1 MNSRFRSSGSL
12 FGPLQVAWATIALLT
27 TFLAAWPNVNGF
39 LDIRLAIVVAVTA
52 GLFLGRSYL
61 VISSVG
67 LVVAY
72 PLLGY
77 SNEESLARG
86 HLGGLVILGLL
97 GVVETVGLYV
107 AAQRTIASVGPKSP
121 AVRILKFAVGLGIV
135 SVVGGW
141 SETLAM
147 KLIDDTIVMPTISQC
162 IGISVAAIL
171 AAIIVSRQGSRWF
184 RYDKSLAAELLA
196 PLVIVMMT
204 LVAIEIT
211 RQVWERQD
219 QDSLSFVAEVAQNG
233 FLNSTAEQL
242 SMLGVQVE
250 TATPFVVDDPER
262 FEEQMQTLVLG
273 QGVISIGALAT
284 LESPDEV
291 VISEELTRFGA
302 RTVSSFGESAEAFD
316 WTKDDAVEA
325 REIRLLGIEDL
336 TLENSVTG
344 DTTTEPHLFFAVPII
359 DSSDIDSRQQFVV
372 TAYSVP
378 RILSAGTVA
387 LGGLLEQV
395 AIEIDT
401 TSNDTTGNDTG
412 ESLWI
417 QGAPTSTGSRA
428 ASSDGLIG
436 DARLRFTARPGSDF
450 GVDIR
455 STILVLGIEIFFG
468 VAMLAV
474 LLQGANAQYRIFLE
488 RRRRELLLEAALDAT
503 PGKTVVFDES
513 LKVLAANQEVRDEFP
528 DSIPGLD
535 VTRIFG
541 LTPDSGRARLVVDAL
556 QLALDGEPS
565 RAELGEDDSDSSM
578 RILEIETYPIHGVAT
593 DRVGLLRAT
602 DSTERRNLAM
612 RSAQSERME
621 SLGALAGGLA
631 HDFNNLL
638 FVTLG
643 NLQLMAMNETISN
656 DEKLS
661 KFVSRSM
668 SAVERGAEIT
678 KSLLAV
684 ARSQPLEESAVTLSE
699 LVKGLLPL
707 MRQALGAGR
716 QVEVDIPD
724 PNVQLMVDAGRLSS
738 CILNLTFNSR
748 DAMGPNGTLK
758 ISAHQVVETQT
769 LELSVADDGK
779 GMPAD
784 VVARAFEPFFTT
796 KRAGSGTGLGLATVY
811 AFAKQSGGTA
821 FLRSRPGAGTT
832 VTLSLPIHTAVER
845 ADVPVVQRRSGRR
858 VVVADDEQSLAEMVA
873 SWLIDMGVDARF
885 ATSPKS
891 ALEMIEI
898 FEPDVLVS
906 DANFG
911 EEMDGIEL
919 ARLAVAIVPDLA
931 VIFMTGYSAS
941 MKELQE
947 QGERTL
953 AKPFSREDLYGAIS
967 PLIAEARQSDEE
979 IL

>member
-1 MNSRFRSSGSL
+1 MFRNFAVVLASLAVTWSTATGSFDVRFSM
-12 FGPLQVAWATIALLT
+12 AL
-27 TFLAAWPNVNGF
+27 
-39 LDIRLAIVVAVTA
+39 VVAA
-52 GLFLGRSYL
+52 GLFWGRGALIAGLVGLGSAYL
-61 VISSVG
+61 VFARSAEQSIVDG
-67 LVVAY
+67 HIGPLIAVTVLAILETLALFVAI
-72 PLLGY
+72 
-77 SNEESLARG
+77 E
-86 HLGGLVILGLL
+86 
-97 GVVETVGLYV
+97 
-107 AAQRTIASVGPKSP
+107 RTIAQVHPVTP
-121 AVRILKFAVGLGIV
+121 TARILKFLFWVALI

-141 SETLAM
+141 SETLVVSWIDPDVAM
-147 KLIDDTIVMPTISQC
+147 ATISQS
-162 IGISVAAIL
+162 IGIAIAAVI
-171 AAIIVSRQGSRWF
+171 AAIIASRKASHWF
-184 RYDKSLAAELLA
+184 RYDKSIAAELLA

-219 QDSLSFVAEVAQNG
+219 KDNLTFVAEAAQTG
-233 FLNSTAEQL
+233 FLKSTAEQL
-242 SMLGVQVE
+242 SMLTLQVKNSDEVIVQ
-250 TATPFVVDDPER
+250 DPTR
-262 FEEQMQTLVLG
+262 FEEQLQTLVLG
-273 QGVISIGALAT
+273 QSEISVAALVSVEANGFLSVDQSLSR
-284 LESPDEV
+284 LEAPS
-291 VISEELTRFGA
+291 
-302 RTVSSFGESAEAFD
+302 VSSFKTAVVKFD
-316 WTKDDAVEA
+316 GAILDSTQNNEVQ
-325 REIRLLGIEDL
+325 LLGIEDIAL
-336 TLENSVTG
+336 STSTFEPNIYFALPIESDSPTSPSQQYVVVAYSIPELLRSGISAFSGLVSDVRIEIGTVLATSSNSVVESVWVEG
-344 DTTTEPHLFFAVPII
+344 DTTTQ
-359 DSSDIDSRQQFVV
+359 SSQ
-372 TAYSVP
+372 
-378 RILSAGTVA
+378 SAF
-387 LGGLLEQV
+387 
-395 AIEIDT
+395 
-401 TSNDTTGNDTG
+401 
-412 ESLWI
+412 
-417 QGAPTSTGSRA
+417 
-428 ASSDGLIG
+428 SDGVIS
-436 DARLRFTARPGSDF
+436 DVRLRFTASPMADF
-450 GVDIR
+450 GIEPR
-455 STILVLGIEIFFG
+455 STVLVLGIEVLFG
-468 VAMLAV
+468 LAMLVV
-474 LLQGANAQYRIFLE
+474 LLQGANAQYRLSLE

-503 PGKTVVFDES
+503 PGKSVVFDES
-513 LKVLAANQEVRDEFP
+513 LQVLAANQEVRDEFP
-528 DSIPGLD
+528 GAIPGLD
-535 VTRIFG
+535 VTTIFG
-541 LTPDSGRARLVVDAL
+541 LTPDSGRARLVIDAL
-556 QLALDGEPS
+556 RQALDGEVA
-565 RAELGEDDSDSSM
+565 RAELGEDDLDSSM
-578 RILEIETYPIHGVAT
+578 RIVEIEAYPIHGMSN
-593 DRVGLLRAT
+593 DRVGFLHAT
-602 DSTERRNLAM
+602 DSTERRSLAM
-612 RSAQSERME
+612 RSSQSERME

-643 NLQLMAMNETISN
+643 NLQLMAMNETIAN

-684 ARSQPLEESAVTLSE
+684 ARSQPLEESAVTLSD

-748 DAMGPNGTLK
+748 DAMGPTGTLK
-758 ISAHQVVETQT
+758 ISARQVPETQT

-821 FLRSRPGAGTT
+821 YLESRLGVGTT
-832 VTLSLPIHTAVER
+832 VTLSLPIHTGTVKADER
-845 ADVPVVQRRSGRR
+845 AVQRRSGRR

-885 ATSPKS
+885 ETSPKA
-891 ALEMIEI
+891 ALELIET

-911 EEMDGIEL
+911 EEMDGIQL

-953 AKPFSREDLYGAIS
+953 AKPFSREDLYSALS
-967 PLIAEARQSDEE
+967 PLIAEVRDSEDSEGGE
-979 IL
+979 KS

>member
-1 MNSRFRSSGSL
+1 MRNPMFRNFVVLVASAATAWSTATGSL
-12 FGPLQVAWATIALLT
+12 DVRFSMAVVVGAALFWGRGALMSGLAGLGGTYLLFGSSA
-27 TFLAAWPNVNGF
+27 
-39 LDIRLAIVVAVTA
+39 DHSIVDGHIGSLIAVTA
-52 GLFLGRSYL
+52 LAILETLVLF
-61 VISSVG
+61 
-67 LVVAY
+67 VA
-72 PLLGY
+72 L
-77 SNEESLARG
+77 E
-86 HLGGLVILGLL
+86 
-97 GVVETVGLYV
+97 
-107 AAQRTIASVGPKSP
+107 RTIAQVHPVTP
-121 AVRILKFAVGLGIV
+121 AARIWKFLLCVALI

-141 SETLAM
+141 SETLLVSWINRDVAM
-147 KLIDDTIVMPTISQC
+147 ATVSQG
-162 IGISVAAIL
+162 IGIAIASII
-171 AAIIVSRQGSRWF
+171 AAIIASRKGSHWF
-184 RYDKSLAAELLA
+184 RYDKSVAAELLA

-219 QDSLSFVAEVAQNG
+219 EDNLMFVAEAAQTG
-233 FLNSTAEQL
+233 FLKSTAEQL
-242 SMLGVQVE
+242 SMLTLQVNNSESVIVQ
-250 TATPFVVDDPER
+250 DPTR
-262 FEEQMQTLVLG
+262 FEEQLQTLVLG
-273 QGVISIGALAT
+273 QSEISVAALVSVEADGSLSVDQSLSR
-284 LESPDEV
+284 LESP
-291 VISEELTRFGA
+291 S
-302 RTVSSFGESAEAFD
+302 VSSFKTAVGKFD
-316 WTKDDAVEA
+316 GAKLVTTQNDEVQ
-325 REIRLLGIEDL
+325 LLGIEDISL
-336 TLENSVTG
+336 SG
-344 DTTTEPHLFFAVPII
+344 SAAEPNIFFALPVKESP
-359 DSSDIDSRQQFVV
+359 SQQFVV
-372 TAYSVP
+372 LSYSIP
-378 RILSAGTVA
+378 ELLHSGMAA
-387 LGGLLEQV
+387 LIGLVDDVQ
-395 AIEIDT
+395 IEIADIANNEIST
-401 TSNDTTGNDTG
+401 A
-412 ESLWI
+412 LWVEGDNKS
-417 QGAPTSTGSRA
+417 QPSQS
-428 ASSDGLIG
+428 ASSDGVIG
-436 DARLRFTARPGSDF
+436 DLRLRFTASPMANF
-450 GVDIR
+450 GIEVR
-455 STILVLGIEIFFG
+455 STVLVLGIEVLFG
-468 VAMLAV
+468 LAMLLV
-474 LLQGANAQYRIFLE
+474 LLQGANAQYRLFLE

-503 PGKTVVFDES
+503 PGKSVVFDES

-528 DSIPGLD
+528 GAIPGLD
-535 VTRIFG
+535 VTAIFG
-541 LTPDSGRARLVVDAL
+541 LDPDSGRARLVIDAL
-556 QLALDGEPS
+556 QQALDGQVAH
-565 RAELGEDDSDSSM
+565 AELGEDDLDSSM
-578 RILEIETYPIHGVAT
+578 RIVEIEAYPIHGMSN
-593 DRVGLLRAT
+593 DRVGFLHAT
-602 DSTERRNLAM
+602 DSTERRSLAM
-612 RSAQSERME
+612 RSSQSERME

-643 NLQLMAMNETISN
+643 NLQLMAMNETIAN

-684 ARSQPLEESAVTLSE
+684 ARSQPLEESAVTLSD

-724 PNVQLMVDAGRLSS
+724 PSVQLMVDAGRLSS

-748 DAMGPNGTLK
+748 DAMGPTGTLK
-758 ISAHQVVETQT
+758 ISARQMPETQT

-821 FLRSRPGAGTT
+821 YLESRLGVGTT
-832 VTLSLPIHTAVER
+832 VTLSLPIHTGVQKTDER
-845 ADVPVVQRRSGRR
+845 AVQRRSGRR

-885 ATSPKS
+885 ETSPKA
-891 ALEMIEI
+891 ALDLIEA

-911 EEMDGIEL
+911 EEMDGIQL

-953 AKPFSREDLYGAIS
+953 AKPFSREDLYNALS
-967 PLIAEARQSDEE
+967 PLIAEALDEE
-979 IL
+979 NGNSHE

>member
-1 MNSRFRSSGSL
+1 MFRNFAVVLASLAVTWSTATGSFDVRFSM
-12 FGPLQVAWATIALLT
+12 AL
-27 TFLAAWPNVNGF
+27 
-39 LDIRLAIVVAVTA
+39 VVAA
-52 GLFLGRSYL
+52 GLFWGRGALIAGLVGLGSAYL
-61 VISSVG
+61 VFARSAEQSIVDG
-67 LVVAY
+67 HIGPLIAVTVLAILETLALFVAI
-72 PLLGY
+72 
-77 SNEESLARG
+77 E
-86 HLGGLVILGLL
+86 
-97 GVVETVGLYV
+97 
-107 AAQRTIASVGPKSP
+107 RTIAQVHPVTP
-121 AVRILKFAVGLGIV
+121 TARILKFLFWVALI

-141 SETLAM
+141 SETLVVSWIDPDVAM
-147 KLIDDTIVMPTISQC
+147 ATISQS
-162 IGISVAAIL
+162 IGIAIAAVI
-171 AAIIVSRQGSRWF
+171 AAIIASRKASHWF
-184 RYDKSLAAELLA
+184 RYDKSIAAELLA

-219 QDSLSFVAEVAQNG
+219 KDNLTFVAEAAQTG
-233 FLNSTAEQL
+233 FLKSTAEQL
-242 SMLGVQVE
+242 SMLTLQVKNSDEVIVQ
-250 TATPFVVDDPER
+250 DPTR
-262 FEEQMQTLVLG
+262 FEEQLQTLVLG
-273 QGVISIGALAT
+273 QSEISVAALVSVEANGFLSVDQSLSR
-284 LESPDEV
+284 LEAPS
-291 VISEELTRFGA
+291 
-302 RTVSSFGESAEAFD
+302 VSSFKTAVVKFD
-316 WTKDDAVEA
+316 GAILDSTQNNEVQ
-325 REIRLLGIEDL
+325 LLGIENIALSTSTFEPNIYFALPVKESPSQQYVVVAYSIPELLHSGMAAFSGLVDDVQIEIADIANNEISTPL
-336 TLENSVTG
+336 WVEG
-344 DTTTEPHLFFAVPII
+344 DTTSQP
-359 DSSDIDSRQQFVV
+359 SQS
-372 TAYSVP
+372 
-378 RILSAGTVA
+378 
-387 LGGLLEQV
+387 
-395 AIEIDT
+395 
-401 TSNDTTGNDTG
+401 
-412 ESLWI
+412 
-417 QGAPTSTGSRA
+417 
-428 ASSDGLIG
+428 ASSDGVIS
-436 DARLRFTARPGSDF
+436 DVRLRFTASPMAEF
-450 GVDIR
+450 GVEPR
-455 STILVLGIEIFFG
+455 STVLVLGIEVLFG
-468 VAMLAV
+468 LAMLVV
-474 LLQGANAQYRIFLE
+474 LLQGANAQHRLFLE

-503 PGKTVVFDES
+503 PGKSVVFDES
-513 LKVLAANQEVRDEFP
+513 LQVLAANQEVRDEFP
-528 DSIPGLD
+528 GAIPGLD
-535 VTRIFG
+535 VTTIFG
-541 LTPDSGRARLVVDAL
+541 LTPDSGRARLVIDAL
-556 QLALDGEPS
+556 RQALDGEVA
-565 RAELGEDDSDSSM
+565 RAELGEDDLDSSM
-578 RILEIETYPIHGVAT
+578 RIVEIEAYPIHGMSN
-593 DRVGLLRAT
+593 DRVGFLHAT
-602 DSTERRNLAM
+602 DSTERRSLAM
-612 RSAQSERME
+612 RSSQSERME

-643 NLQLMAMNETISN
+643 NLQLMAMNETIAN

-684 ARSQPLEESAVTLSE
+684 ARSQPLEESAVTLSD

-748 DAMGPNGTLK
+748 DAMGPTGTLK
-758 ISAHQVVETQT
+758 ISARQVPETQT

-821 FLRSRPGAGTT
+821 YLESRLGVGTT
-832 VTLSLPIHTAVER
+832 VTLSLPIHTGAVKADER
-845 ADVPVVQRRSGRR
+845 AVQRRSGRR

-885 ATSPKS
+885 ETSPKA
-891 ALEMIEI
+891 ALELIET

-911 EEMDGIEL
+911 EEMDGIQL

-953 AKPFSREDLYGAIS
+953 AKPFSREDLYSALS
-967 PLIAEARQSDEE
+967 PLIAEVRDSEDSEGGE
-979 IL
+979 KS

>member
-1 MNSRFRSSGSL
+1 MFRNFGVVVASMATAWSTATGSL
-12 FGPLQVAWATIALLT
+12 DVRFSMAVVVAAGLFWGRGALISGLVGLGGAYLLFGSSA
-27 TFLAAWPNVNGF
+27 
-39 LDIRLAIVVAVTA
+39 DHSIVDGHIGSLVAVTA
-52 GLFLGRSYL
+52 LAILETLVLF
-61 VISSVG
+61 
-67 LVVAY
+67 VAI
-72 PLLGY
+72 
-77 SNEESLARG
+77 E
-86 HLGGLVILGLL
+86 
-97 GVVETVGLYV
+97 
-107 AAQRTIASVGPKSP
+107 RTIARVHPVTP
-121 AVRILKFAVGLGIV
+121 AARIWKFLFCVALI

-141 SETLAM
+141 SETLLVSRINRDVAM
-147 KLIDDTIVMPTISQC
+147 ASVSQG
-162 IGISVAAIL
+162 IGIAIASII
-171 AAIIVSRQGSRWF
+171 AAIIASRKGSHWF
-184 RYDKSLAAELLA
+184 RYDKSVAAELLA

-219 QDSLSFVAEVAQNG
+219 EDNLTFVAEAAQTG
-233 FLNSTAEQL
+233 FLKSTAEQL
-242 SMLGVQVE
+242 SMLTLQVNNSESVIVQ
-250 TATPFVVDDPER
+250 DPTR
-262 FEEQMQTLVLG
+262 FEEQLQTMVLG
-273 QGVISIGALAT
+273 QSEISVAALVNVEANGSLSVGQSLSR
-284 LESPDEV
+284 LESQ
-291 VISEELTRFGA
+291 S
-302 RTVSSFGESAEAFD
+302 VSSFKTAVSKFD
-316 WTKDDAVEA
+316 GAKLVATQNDEVQ
-325 REIRLLGIEDL
+325 LLGIEDISL
-336 TLENSVTG
+336 SG
-344 DTTTEPHLFFAVPII
+344 SAAEPNIYFAMPVKQGATNAT
-359 DSSDIDSRQQFVV
+359 SQQFVV
-372 TAYSVP
+372 AAYSIP
-378 RILSAGTVA
+378 ELLQSGMAA
-387 LGGLLEQV
+387 FSGLVNDVQ
-395 AIEIDT
+395 IEITDVEDT
-401 TSNDTTGNDTG
+401 SVNESVITS
-412 ESLWI
+412 SLWVE
-417 QGAPTSTGSRA
+417 GDNTSQPSQS
-428 ASSDGLIG
+428 ASSDGVISDL
-436 DARLRFTARPGSDF
+436 RLRFIASPMTNF
-450 GVDIR
+450 GIEVR
-455 STILVLGIEIFFG
+455 STVLVLGIEVLFG
-468 VAMLAV
+468 LAMLLV
-474 LLQGANAQYRIFLE
+474 LLQGANAQYRLFLE

-503 PGKTVVFDES
+503 PGKSVVFDES

-528 DSIPGLD
+528 GAIPGLD
-535 VTRIFG
+535 VTAIFG
-541 LTPDSGRARLVVDAL
+541 LTPDSGRARLVIDAL
-556 QLALDGEPS
+556 QQALDGEVAH
-565 RAELGEDDSDSSM
+565 AELGEDDLDSSM
-578 RILEIETYPIHGVAT
+578 RIVEIEAYPIHGMSN
-593 DRVGLLRAT
+593 DRVGFLHAT
-602 DSTERRNLAM
+602 DSTERRSLAM
-612 RSAQSERME
+612 RSSQSERME

-643 NLQLMAMNETISN
+643 NLQLMAMNDTIAN

-684 ARSQPLEESAVTLSE
+684 ARSQPLEESAVTLSD

-724 PNVQLMVDAGRLSS
+724 PSVQLMVDAGRLSS

-748 DAMGPNGTLK
+748 DAMGPTGTLK
-758 ISAHQVVETQT
+758 ISARQVPETQT

-821 FLRSRPGAGTT
+821 YLDSRLGVGTT
-832 VTLSLPIHTAVER
+832 VTLSLPIHTGVQKTDER
-845 ADVPVVQRRSGRR
+845 AVQRRSGRR

-885 ATSPKS
+885 ETSPKA
-891 ALEMIEI
+891 ALELIET

-911 EEMDGIEL
+911 EEMDGIQL

-953 AKPFSREDLYGAIS
+953 AKPFSREDLYSALS
-967 PLIAEARQSDEE
+967 PLIAEARESESTEGIEGGEQS
-979 IL
+979 